1 MKNLLKTLALS
12 TVITLIASTTAM
24 AQSLVI
30 KSQKIITNTGAGQ
43 IENGVLVI
51 EDGKITS
58 IDQNRDATG
67 DKIIEGETL
76 WVTPGLFAPFST
88 LGLVEVGAESRS
100 NNINAA
106 DKEATVRI
114 RAADS
119 FNPKSSSIA
128 VSRIGG
134 VTHAAVV
141 PDARSDI
148 FGGQGMIVSTTGEFD
163 SAVNTSA
170 FIFIDYSGGSNI
182 TGGSKG
188 AAMAFLRD
196 ALADAENYNTRFA
209 SPTDGD
215 ALHRADAR
223 ALRMVLSGNRPL
235 LISADQAVDMLNIIG
250 LKKSY
255 PRMDIIIVGAAEGW
269 MVAEQL
275 ATANVGV
282 MVDPLENL
290 PYSFDRLGS
299 RLDNVKLL
307 MDAGVNT
314 AIISRSATGGVA
326 HNLRLAP
333 QHAGNAVAVGLSWE
347 QAFKAITLT
356 PATMFGYADLGQLQ
370 VGQNANLVIWN
381 GDPLEVTSAVV
392 AVIIDGKTQS
402 MESRQTIL
410 RDRYNPTNTSDKMYG
425 YRP

>member
-12 TVITLIASTTAM
+12 TAITLIASTTAM

-163 SAVNTSA
+163 SAMNTSA

-235 LISADQAVDMLNIIG
+235 LIAADQAVDMLNIIG

-370 VGQNANLVIWN
+370 AGQNANLVIWN

-410 RDRYNPTNTSDKMYG
+410 RDRYNPTNTGDKMYG
-425 YRP
+425 YR

>member
-12 TVITLIASTTAM
+12 TAITLIASTTAM

-223 ALRMVLSGNRPL
+223 ALRMVLSGDRPL
-235 LISADQAVDMLNIIG
+235 LIAADQAVDMLNIIG

-275 ATANVGV
+275 AKANVGV

-356 PATMFGYADLGQLQ
+356 PATMFGYANLGQLQ
-370 VGQNANLVIWN
+370 AGQNANLVIWN

-410 RDRYNPTNTSDKMYG
+410 RDRYNPTNTGDKMYG
-425 YRP
+425 YR

>member
-196 ALADAENYNTRFA
+196 ALADAANYNTRFA

-235 LISADQAVDMLNIIG
+235 LISADQAVDILNIID

-255 PRMDIIIVGAAEGW
+255 PRIDIIIVGAAEGW

-275 ATANVGV
+275 AKANVGV

-356 PATMFGYADLGQLQ
+356 PATMFGYPNLGQLQ

-410 RDRYNPTNTSDKMYG
+410 RDRYNPTNTGDKMYG

>member
-1 MKNLLKTLALS
+1 MKNLMKTFALGAA
-12 TVITLIASTTAM
+12 ITLVTSATAA

-30 KSQKIITNTGAGQ
+30 KSQKIVTNTAAGQ

-58 IDQNRDATG
+58 IDQNRDAIG
-67 DKIIEGETL
+67 DKVIEGKTL
-76 WVTPGLFAPFST
+76 WVTPGLFAPFSN
-88 LGLVEVGAESRS
+88 LGLVEVGAENAS

-106 DKEATVRI
+106 EKEATVRI

-119 FNPKSSSIA
+119 FNPKSAAIA
-128 VSRIGG
+128 ESRIGG
-134 VTHAAVV
+134 VIHAAVV
-141 PDARSDI
+141 PDARRDI
-148 FGGQGMIVSTTGEFD
+148 FGGQGMIVSTNGEFD
-163 SAVNTSA
+163 STVNASA

-196 ALADAENYNTRFA
+196 ALADAATFGSRYGG
-209 SPTDGD
+209 PDDGD
-215 ALHRADAR
+215 ALHRADAE
-223 ALRMVLSGNRPL
+223 ALRMALGGNLPL
-235 LISADQAVDMLNIIG
+235 LIAADQAVDMLNIID
-250 LKKSY
+250 LKTSY
-255 PRMDIIIVGAAEGW
+255 PRLDIIIVGAAEGW

-275 ATANVGV
+275 ATANIGV

-314 AIISRSATGGVA
+314 AIMSRSSTGGTA

-333 QHAGNAVAVGLSWE
+333 QHAGNAVAAGLSWE

-356 PATMFGYADLGQLQ
+356 PATMFGYAHLGELEA
-370 VGQNANLVIWN
+370 GQNANLVIWN
-381 GDPLEVTSAVV
+381 GDPLEITSAVV
-392 AVIIDGKTQS
+392 AVIINGKTQS
-402 MESRQTIL
+402 TQSRQTKL
-410 RDRYNPTNTSDKMYG
+410 RDRYNPTNEGDKMYG
-425 YRP
+425 YR

>member
-1 MKNLLKTLALS
+1 MKNLIKTLALS
-12 TVITLIASTTAM
+12 TAISLIASTTVM

-30 KSQKIITNTGAGQ
+30 KSQKIVTNTSVGQ

-51 EDGKITS
+51 EDGRITS

-67 DKIIEGETL
+67 DKVIEGKTL
-76 WVTPGLFAPFST
+76 WVTPGLFAPYSN

-106 DKEATVRI
+106 DKVATVRI

-119 FNPKSSSIA
+119 FNPKSASIA
-128 VSRIGG
+128 ESRIGG

-148 FGGQGMIVSTTGEFD
+148 FGGQGMIVTTSGEFN
-163 SAVNTSA
+163 STVKASA
-170 FIFIDYSGGSNI
+170 FIFVDYSGGSTI

-196 ALADAENYNTRFA
+196 ALADASTYGSRFDG
-209 SPTDGD
+209 PDDGD
-215 ALHRADAR
+215 ALHRADAN
-223 ALRMVLSGNRPL
+223 ALRMILGGNRPL
-235 LISADQAVDMLNIIG
+235 LIAADQAVDMLNIID
-250 LKKSY
+250 LKKTN
-255 PRMDIIIVGAAEGW
+255 PRLDIIIVGAAEGW

-275 ATANVGV
+275 ASADIGV

-299 RLDNVKLL
+299 RLDNAKLL
-307 MDAGVNT
+307 LDAGVRT
-314 AIISRSATGGVA
+314 AIMSRSATGGTS

-333 QHAGNAVAVGLSWE
+333 QHAGNAVAAGLSWE

-356 PATMFGYADLGQLQ
+356 PATMFGRGYLGELEA
-370 VGQNANLVIWN
+370 GQKANLVIWN

-402 MESRQTIL
+402 MESRQTKL
-410 RDRYNPTNTSDKMYG
+410 RDRYNPTNTGDKMYG

>member
-1 MKNLLKTLALS
+1 MKNLLKTLVIS
-12 TVITLIASTTAM
+12 TAITLVASTTAL
-24 AQSLVI
+24 AQTLVI
-30 KSQKIITNTGAGQ
+30 KSQKIVTNTGTGQ

-51 EDGKITS
+51 KDGKITS
-58 IDQNRDATG
+58 IDQNRDAIG
-67 DKIIEGETL
+67 DKVIEGKTL

-88 LGLVEVGAESRS
+88 LGLAEVSAERNS
-100 NNINAA
+100 NNIGAA

-119 FNPKSSSIA
+119 FNPKSAAIA
-128 VSRIGG
+128 ESRIGG
-134 VTHAAVV
+134 VIFAAVV

-148 FGGQGMIVSTTGEFD
+148 FGGQGMIVTTNGEFN
-163 SAVNTSA
+163 STVNASA
-170 FIFIDYSGGSNI
+170 FIFIDYSGGSNA

-196 ALADAENYNTRFA
+196 ALADATKFSSRYDGPDA
-209 SPTDGD
+209 GD
-215 ALHRADAR
+215 ALHRADAQ
-223 ALRMVLSGNRPL
+223 ALRTVLSGFRPL
-235 LISADQAVDMLNIIG
+235 LISADQAVDMLNIID
-250 LKKSY
+250 LKTSY
-255 PRMDIIIVGAAEGW
+255 PRLDIIIVGAAEGW

-275 ATANVGV
+275 AKADIGV

-307 MDAGVNT
+307 LDAGVNT
-314 AIISRSATGGVA
+314 AIMTRSATGGTA

-333 QHAGNAVAVGLSWE
+333 QHAGNAVAAGLSWA

-356 PATMFGYADLGQLQ
+356 PATMFGYEYLGELEA
-370 VGQNANLVIWN
+370 GQKANLVIWN
-381 GDPLEVTSAVV
+381 GDPLEVTSEVV

-402 MESRQTIL
+402 TESRQTKL
-410 RDRYNPTNTSDKMYG
+410 RDRYNPTNTGDKVYG
-425 YRP
+425 YR